1 MEIFTFSGELIRIY
15 RGYIFLFDMIQLT
28 NGKYMDLIKNF
39 LGLQILVFLQIKD
52 FTKYAL
58 GWQTDKDA

>member
-1 MEIFTFSGELIRIY
+1 
-15 RGYIFLFDMIQLT
+15 MIQLT

-52 FTKYAL
+52 FIKYAL
-58 GWQTDKDA
+58 GWQIGKDA

>member
-39 LGLQILVFLQIKD
+39 LGLKILVFLQIKD

-58 GWQTDKDA
+58 GWQIGKDA

>member
-1 MEIFTFSGELIRIY
+1 MEIFTISGDLIRIY
-15 RGYIFLFDMIQLT
+15 GGYIFLFDMIQLT
-28 NGKYMDLIKNF
+28 NGKYMDLVKNF

-58 GWQTDKDA
+58 GWQIDKDA

>member
-1 MEIFTFSGELIRIY
+1 
-15 RGYIFLFDMIQLT
+15 MIQLT

-58 GWQTDKDA
+58 GWQIGKDT